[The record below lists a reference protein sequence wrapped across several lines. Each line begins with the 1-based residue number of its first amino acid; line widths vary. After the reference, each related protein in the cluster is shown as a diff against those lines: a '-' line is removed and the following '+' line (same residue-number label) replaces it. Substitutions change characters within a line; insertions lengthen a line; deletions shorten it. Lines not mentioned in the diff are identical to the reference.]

1 MALTEDQ
8 VRLAAFAY
16 GLKAYEAYH
25 ELDFEGWSL
34 WHGDECRAIITDEV
48 LAHERDPWLYFL
60 QRCRNAAGE
69 YGALFA
75 LSLECERDF
84 DR

>member
-16 GLKAYEAYH
+16 GLKAYQSPP
-25 ELDFEGWSL
+25 FQGWLL
-34 WHGDECRAIITDEV
+34 WHGDEFRGFITEEV
-48 LAHERDPWLYFL
+48 LANERDPWLYFM